1 MVSWRIRE
9 QGQSPVIGDIV
20 RKKST
25 RQDKEEEKSQRTTDY
40 NDDVEFIT
48 EDNISSYSITDVLL
62 PLPGWDVKLPQNP
75 CEMVAKSLRQSLIK
89 ISKPG
94 ILCI

>member
-20 RKKST
+20 RKKS
-25 RQDKEEEKSQRTTDY
+25 DKKKEKSQRTTDY

-75 CEMVAKSLRQSLIK
+75 CEMVAES
-89 ISKPG
+89 
-94 ILCI
+94 